1 MAGRTATRN
10 SPDHLVSSDHFGF
23 YRMTVLRF
31 LAVLLVLLSCGAAR
45 AQTSPADTAQAAA
58 PSRADTTATPAIAP
72 LAGGAASVP
81 STEFETYNASGR
93 GLRYTASLTGLYTTG
108 TVERT
113 FISTSQTANL
123 AFRGGHLRLPI
134 GLNYSYGRQSGLL
147 KERELLLL
155 LTPSYQRGRWKGYG
169 LGEAGR
175 SNLRAIDY
183 RLVTGLGV
191 GYTFHLDTLKN
202 EIGLSYFALYED
214 TNYLTELHRQV
225 ARHSLRLKTKWT
237 WGVLSLDALLFYQP
251 AMQYFR
257 TDYRVNGTA
266 ALGIRVSQHLALTG
280 TYAYSYERISVA
292 GRSPANGNLAVGL
305 TYATGQ

>member
-1 MAGRTATRN
+1 MKN
-10 SPDHLVSSDHFGF
+10 YF
-23 YRMTVLRF
+23 
-31 LAVLLVLLSCGAAR
+31 LVLLLAGGALGWSLTAR
-45 AQTSPADTAQAAA
+45 AQTTPPPADTTKTAVV
-58 PSRADTTATPAIAP
+58 RADTTATPAVP
-72 LAGGAASVP
+72 PPAGGAASVP

-93 GLRYTASLTGLYTTG
+93 GLRYTATLTGLYTTG

-113 FISTSQTANL
+113 FVSASQTANL
-123 AFRGGHLRLPI
+123 AFHGGRLRLPI

-155 LTPSYQRGRWKGYG
+155 LTPSYRLGRWKGYG
-169 LGEAGR
+169 LAEGNR

-183 RLVTGLGV
+183 RLVTGLGA
-191 GYTFHLDTLKN
+191 GYTFHLDSLKN

-214 TNYLTELHRQV
+214 TQYLTELHRQV

-237 WGVLSLDALLFYQP
+237 WGVLTLDALLFYQP
-251 AMQYFR
+251 AMRYFR

-266 ALGIRVSQHLALTG
+266 GLGIRVSQRLSLTG

-292 GRSPANGNLAVGL
+292 GRSPANGNLSVGL
-305 TYATGQ
+305 TYATGD